1 MTEAP
6 SASPQPHAVP
16 ETIAIRRFQT
26 TVRVSGESTGGA
38 MSVLEH
44 TLPAGYVAMP
54 LHTHSRETEVTHVL
68 EGTLVV
74 QVGDEVIKAGPGAY
88 VVKPAGVRHTFWNE
102 SERPVRFLEI
112 TTPGG
117 IETFYREVSGVI
129 DARGKPDMTAIKK
142 ASLNHGLEFEMASL
156 MDLLDRYGVRLS

>member
-1 MTEAP
+1 MTDAP
-6 SASPQPHAVP
+6 ASALMPA
-16 ETIAIRRFQT
+16 ETAEVIAIRSFKT
-26 TVRVSGESTGGA
+26 TVRVPAEATGGA

-44 TLPAGYVAMP
+44 TLPGGYVAMP
-54 LHTHSRETEVTHVL
+54 IHTHARETEVTHVL
-68 EGTLVV
+68 EGTLTV
-74 QVGDEVIKAGPGAY
+74 QVGDEVVKAGPGTY

-117 IETFYREVSGVI
+117 VETFYREVSAAI
-129 DARGKPDMTAIKK
+129 NARGKPDMGAVLGAARK
-142 ASLNHGLEFEMASL
+142 HGMDFEMGSL

>member
-6 SASPQPHAVP
+6 SSPPPQQATP
-16 ETIAIRRFQT
+16 ETIAIRRFHT

-44 TLPAGYVAMP
+44 TLPAGFVAMP

-68 EGTLVV
+68 EGTLTV
-74 QVGDEVIKAGPGAY
+74 QVGDDVVTAGPGTY
-88 VVKPAGVRHTFWNE
+88 VVKPAGIRHTFWNE

-117 IETFYREVSGVI
+117 VETFYREVSSVI
-129 DARGKPDMTAIKK
+129 DARGKPDITAIKK
-142 ASLNHGLEFEMASL
+142 AALSHGMEFEMASL